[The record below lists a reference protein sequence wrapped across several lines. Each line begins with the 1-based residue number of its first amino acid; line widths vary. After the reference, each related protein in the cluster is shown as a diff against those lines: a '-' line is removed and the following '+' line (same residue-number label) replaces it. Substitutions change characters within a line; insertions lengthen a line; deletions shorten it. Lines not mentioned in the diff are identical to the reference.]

1 MAAECFG
8 EDGRPVRGAV
18 GELVV
23 TKPWPGMTKGFWQDP
38 DRYIETYWS
47 RWKDVWV
54 HGDWAFVDDDGFW
67 YIHGRS
73 DDTLKIA
80 GKRVGPA
87 EVESVLVGDPAVNEA
102 AAIGVPHEMKGE
114 SVVCFCRAAARAR
127 ADGGAA
133 RRADR
138 ARRPGDGQGDQAR
151 ARALRARAAEDA
163 ERQDHAP
170 GHPRRRYLGKD
181 PGDLSSLDNPGGVN
195 AISEAV

>member
-54 HGDWAFVDDDGFW
+54 HGDWAFVDDEGYW

-102 AAIGVPHEMKGE
+102 AAVGVPHEVKGE
-114 SVVCFCRAAARAR
+114 SVVCFCVL
-127 ADGGAA
+127 
-133 RRADR
+133 
-138 ARRPGDGQGDQAR
+138 RPGHEPTE
-151 ARALRARAAEDA
+151 ALRAELIDRVAQAMGKALKPERVLFARELPKTRSAKIMRRVIRAA
-163 ERQDHAP
+163 
-170 GHPRRRYLGKD
+170 YLGKD
-181 PGDLSSLDNPGGVN
+181 PGDLSSLDNPGGVT